1 MADSDGEYI
10 KLKESFKDIMETFNL
25 HGKSQSQIIG
35 NGSLFK
41 RDVLAE
47 AVTKLIGLCEKTFGM
62 YDKAI
67 KSHPNV
73 SDIVGKVK
81 LAMNE
86 IVPSLVTNALQ
97 SNVTYNAVQP
107 VNNGKSKDEDK
118 HVIVIEDKQDDNK
131 KYDKESWSEV
141 VQSSLSSKLKNIP
154 VHKSL
159 VTKSGQGCLIFPT
172 KNDQEQAQ
180 LLLEQEYKVSLTTQQ
195 KRQLLPKLKICR
207 INHSYK
213 KQDKDVLKMA
223 IQEKNSSIDAYIKD
237 GHTFEII
244 IIDEQYHYAVVK
256 TSPEIRN
263 AVMEKGSIFLDME
276 SLEVRDHFHVIQ
288 CFSCQEF
295 GHKKGDDVCKNK
307 NNSCTAC
314 LYCGGN
320 HESKGCGV
328 KRDSS
333 KWNCSNCS
341 SSSNPRHRQNANHTS
356 TSSCCPFVIQQVKS
370 LINRTQG
377 LDVKNYFQ

>member
-1 MADSDGEYI
+1 
-10 KLKESFKDIMETFNL
+10 
-25 HGKSQSQIIG
+25 
-35 NGSLFK
+35 
-41 RDVLAE
+41 
-47 AVTKLIGLCEKTFGM
+47 
-62 YDKAI
+62 
-67 KSHPNV
+67 
-73 SDIVGKVK
+73 
-81 LAMNE
+81 
-86 IVPSLVTNALQ
+86 
-97 SNVTYNAVQP
+97 
-107 VNNGKSKDEDK
+107 
-118 HVIVIEDKQDDNK
+118 
-131 KYDKESWSEV
+131 
-141 VQSSLSSKLKNIP
+141 
-154 VHKSL
+154 
-159 VTKSGQGCLIFPT
+159 
-172 KNDQEQAQ
+172 
-180 LLLEQEYKVSLTTQQ
+180 
-195 KRQLLPKLKICR
+195 
-207 INHSYK
+207 
-213 KQDKDVLKMA
+213 MA
-223 IQEKNSSIDAYIKD
+223 IQERNSSIDAYIKD

-307 NNSCTAC
+307 NKSCTTC

-328 KRDSS
+328 KKDSS